1 MTATEYLRDLNQR
14 IMRLDQ
20 DIRFGQYMNEYKDAV
35 LALDADKPVAWA
47 TGTLELYQRIES
59 ARAHFENAI
68 RRRERLQA
76 EQQAMWA
83 MTDEEKT
90 AHVAR
95 ACAE

>member
-1 MTATEYLRDLNQR
+1 
-14 IMRLDQ
+14 
-20 DIRFGQYMNEYKDAV
+20 
-35 LALDADKPVAWA
+35 
-47 TGTLELYQRIES
+47 LYQRIES